1 MTKKILFPLIAGIAF
16 MFTGCGGGGGTPTA
30 PTNHAPTAYSQSI
43 AIEEGQSKTITL
55 NGNDID
61 GDTLT
66 YSVSTNP
73 SHGTLTGTAPNLT
86 YTAATGYQGSD
97 SFQFVANDGKADST
111 AASIS
116 ITISAPTQKVTISG
130 TITYDRI
137 PVQSD
142 GTGLNYGGTTAVAA
156 KWITVEAVDGSGNL
170 VESTTTDES
179 GDYTFSQ
186 IPESTD
192 IQIYMFAEMK
202 RYGTPSWSVE
212 VVDNTNSNTL
222 YAVAGPLSSSGTTDT
237 TRDYRLPSGWT
248 GSSYGDP
255 RLAAPFAILDDIYA
269 AMQTLLAAD
278 SNTIFSNLTVN
289 WSIDNTT
296 SSGDKT
302 QGQIGTSHYI
312 DGNLYILGDAD
323 NDTDEY
329 DDHVITHE
337 WGHYYED
344 KFSRSDSIGGQ
355 HGSVNGVSSKLDIRV
370 AFGEGWGNAF
380 SAISLNNPVYFDSMD
395 NSQNNGWS
403 MNMESDTESPQ
414 GWYSESSI
422 QNIIYDLW
430 DAHDDVNDN
439 LTLGFA
445 PIHHVFTGAQKT
457 TPAFTSIFS
466 FITALKNENSGSSDA
481 IDDIVLDE
489 TIDSITDIYGS
500 ENSALSE
507 YPYHDLIVGNT
518 IQVNTSNT
526 DGVYNKLSNRQYVK
540 FHISTAGS
548 YTITIEKNSSP
559 SDTDPDFR
567 LYQASPFIYKGKG
580 ESTVVNKEEQTFSL
594 GTGDYLLDISDY
606 NNINDVTFNVTVQ

>member
-16 MFTGCGGGGGTPTA
+16 IFTGCGGGGGTPT

-61 GDTLT
+61 GNTLT
-66 YSVSTNP
+66 YRVSTNP

-86 YTAATGYQGSD
+86 YTADTGYQGSD
-97 SFQFVANDGKADST
+97 SFRFIANDGKADSS
-111 AASIS
+111 AATVS
-116 ITISAPTQKVTISG
+116 ITISAYTPKVTISG
-130 TITYDRI
+130 TITYDRV

-170 VESTTTDES
+170 VESTTTDAS
-179 GDYTFSQ
+179 GKYTFSQ

-202 RYGTPSWSVE
+202 KNGAPGWSVE
-212 VVDNTNSNTL
+212 VVDNTNSNAL
-222 YAVAGPLSSSGTTDT
+222 YAVAGSLSSSGTTDT
-237 TRDYRLPSGWT
+237 TRDYRLRSGWT

-269 AMQTLLAAD
+269 AMQTLLSAD
-278 SNTIFSNLTVN
+278 SNTIFPNLTVN

-296 SSGDKT
+296 DSGDKT
-302 QGQIGTSHYI
+302 QGQIGSSHYTN
-312 DGNLYILGDAD
+312 GNLYILGDED
-323 NDTDEY
+323 HDTDEY

-344 KFSRSDSIGGQ
+344 KFSRSDSIGGN
-355 HGSVNGVSSKLDIRV
+355 HYTGDKLDIRV

-380 SAISLNNPVYFDSMD
+380 SAISLNDPIYFDTLGSAQ
-395 NSQNNGWS
+395 STGWS
-403 MNMESDTESPQ
+403 MNMESDTETPQ

-489 TIDSITDIYGS
+489 TIDSITGIYGS
-500 ENSALSE
+500 ENSASSE
-507 YPYHDLIVGNT
+507 YPYHEHIVGGAAT
-518 IQVNTSNT
+518 SVTTSNE
-526 DGVYNKLSNRQYVK
+526 DGGYNKLSNRQYVK
-540 FHISTAGS
+540 FHIDTAGT
-548 YTITIEKNSSP
+548 YDITVARTSGDASA
-559 SDTDPDFR
+559 DPVFS
-567 LYQASPFIYKGKG
+567 LYQASPSFSYLGWANNTAADT
-580 ESTVVNKEEQTFSL
+580 ESVSVDLNA
-594 GTGDYLLDISDY
+594 GDYLLDISE
-606 NNINDVTFNVTVQ
+606 NNNVNSATFNVTVQ